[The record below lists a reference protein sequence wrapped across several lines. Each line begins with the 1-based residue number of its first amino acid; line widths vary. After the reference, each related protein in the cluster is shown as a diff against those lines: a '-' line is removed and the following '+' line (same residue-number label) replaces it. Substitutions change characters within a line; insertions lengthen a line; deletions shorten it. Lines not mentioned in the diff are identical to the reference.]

1 MEKTMN
7 GSFLRRIFSCP
18 RFSHDYSRFIRIQTL
33 TQTSSVTSWPM
44 TTARRS
50 STWQR

>member
-18 RFSHDYSRFIRIQTL
+18 RFSHDYARFIRISLL
-33 TQTSSVTSWPM
+33 TQTSSATS
-44 TTARRS
+44 
-50 STWQR
+50 